1 MATETLRPNGNGTT
15 DLYNSAGNQANN
27 YSYVDEVS
35 ANDADYV
42 YNNNSN
48 FTTVWWLDLYALPD
62 TSIPSGSTINKIT
75 FYARFNAF
83 DPTTPYAKFA
93 YKSESGGTIYY
104 SSELALTTSFA
115 EYSWIQTTNQKTGL
129 AWTITDINA
138 LVAGISL
145 SGYTEDKVLKCGY
158 CSQLWLVIDY
168 TAGAAAGNFFMF
180 F

>member
-1 MATETLRPNGNGTT
+1 MATEILRPNGNDTT
-15 DLYNSAGNQANN
+15 ALYNSAGNQTNN

-42 YNNNSN
+42 YNYNAIPSGL
-48 FTTVWWLDLYALPD
+48 WLLDLYALPD

-75 FYARFNAF
+75 FYARFVANVDTAA
-83 DPTTPYAKFA
+83 YAKFA
-93 YKSESGGTIYY
+93 YKSGGTIYY
-104 SSELALTTSFA
+104 SSEPALTTSFA

-138 LVAGISL
+138 LVAGVSL
-145 SGYTEDKVLKCGY
+145 FRAGDKYPVFSE

-168 TAGAAAGNFFMF
+168 TAGTGGNFLVTM
-180 F
+180 

>member
-1 MATETLRPNGNGTT
+1 MATETLRPNGNDTT
-15 DLYNSAGNQANN
+15 ALYNSAGNQTNN

-42 YNNNSN
+42 FPSGLG
-48 FTTVWWLDLYALPD
+48 WSLDLYALPD

-75 FYARFNAF
+75 FYARFKNALATDAF
-83 DPTTPYAKFA
+83 AKFA
-93 YKSESGGTIYY
+93 YKSGGTIYY
-104 SSELALTTSFA
+104 SSAPTLTTSFA

-138 LVAGISL
+138 LVAGVSL
-145 SGYTEDKVLKCGY
+145 YSNGDAKNPTLGM

-168 TAGAAAGNFFMF
+168 TAAAGGNFLVTM
-180 F
+180 